1 MDWWT
6 SLGSTVERFVEQY
19 GLVAAFVLITVEE
32 AGIPSPIPADVLV
45 LLASLQARQG
55 RISLWEL
62 LAVAEAATVLG
73 ASILYF
79 LARWAGRDL
88 VYRYGRYVHL
98 SPERLDRIEA
108 RLRRGGV
115 WTVALGRIFPG
126 LRVLT
131 AVACGIFEVPYR
143 VFLPGMAVGAFAYIL
158 IFAFLGY
165 VLGPPIVAFLES
177 IQLPLSSLLSL
188 ALLGVLLGL
197 LGRARRAL
205 PTEVVPSGGRGRFR
219 AGLLAGAVAAVS
231 AALALNVL
239 FGLLGALAA
248 IAPSLLT
255 EETLRRF
262 PGEER
267 RLLPFL
273 VGIVVFVLV
282 GAAWGGVYGRWG
294 EPIARHLTRTDAL
307 RGIAFALVLWGLALW
322 ALAPNLDLTTAETL
336 VFTAVQ
342 SAQHLTYGAVLGLAY
357 PLFLAQIAG
366 SIEDER
372 EPPEAATR

>member
-143 VFLPGMAVGAFAYIL
+143 VFLPGMAVGAFVYIL

-165 VLGPPIVAFLES
+165 VLGPPIVAFLEG

-188 ALLGVLLGL
+188 VLLGVLLGL

-205 PTEVVPSGGRGRFR
+205 PPEVVPSGGRGRFR

-231 AALALNVL
+231 AALALNGL
-239 FGLLGALAA
+239 FGLLGVLAA

-294 EPIARHLTRTDAL
+294 EPIARHLARTEAL
-307 RGIAFALVLWGLALW
+307 RGIAFALALWGLALW
-322 ALAPNLDLTTAETL
+322 GLAPNLDLTTAETL
-336 VFTAVQ
+336 VFAAVQ